1 MIETNHLT
9 KKFGNLIA
17 VNDISL
23 TIPKGSIY
31 GLVGPNGSGKT
42 TLLKHLA
49 GIYRQNDG
57 EVLLE
62 GKPIYENP
70 EAKARIGYLS
80 DHPLYHLH
88 YTTEE
93 MAKLYSRIYPNW
105 DYERYHDLKR
115 IFNFSDKKKI
125 RTLSKGMQKQTTFW
139 LTLCKGVDVMV
150 LDEPIDGL
158 DPMIRKKVRDLMIED
173 VTLKNTTIVISS
185 HNLRELED
193 LCDHI
198 AIMEMGKLV
207 LARELNTLKNDLHK
221 IQVAYQDML
230 MSFPLEDL
238 DTLTVKRTGSVYT
251 VVARGNRRDLFQ
263 RVQATHPVVF
273 DFIPLSLEEIF
284 IHEVE
289 GVQND

>member
-1 MIETNHLT
+1 MIETIHLT
-9 KKFGNLIA
+9 KTFGNLVA

-23 TIPKGSIY
+23 SVPKGSIY

-49 GIYRQNDG
+49 GIYRQDDG
-57 EVLLE
+57 DVLLN

-70 EAKARIGYLS
+70 EAKAKIGYLS
-80 DHPLYHLH
+80 DQPLYHLH

-105 DYERYHDLKR
+105 DYERYHHLKR
-115 IFNFSDKKKI
+115 IFQFSDQKKI
-125 RTLSKGMQKQTTFW
+125 RTLSKGMQKQATFW
-139 LTLCKGVDVMV
+139 LTLCKGVEVLV

-158 DPMIRKKVRDLMIED
+158 DPMIRKQVRDLMIED
-173 VTLKNTTIVISS
+173 VTLKATTIIISS

-198 AIMEMGKLV
+198 AIIENGQLILDREM
-207 LARELNTLKNDLHK
+207 NTLKNDLHK
-221 IQVAYQDML
+221 IQVAYQNTPID
-230 MSFPLEDL
+230 FPLHDL
-238 DTLTVKRTGSVYT
+238 DTISVRKTGSVYT
-251 VVARGNRRDLFQ
+251 IIARGNRREIFES
-263 RVQATHPVVF
+263 VQATHPVVC

-284 IHEVE
+284 IYEVE
-289 GVQND
+289 GAQND